1 MWILKKILKGICFA
15 AVIALAIFGFG
26 YITMHLWNWLMPEIF
41 GLKMITY
48 WQAMGLLVLGKI
60 LFSGFGGKG
69 RHHGCGHHRGWRHHG
84 WHGHHH
90 GGPWRKRWEEKMAKM
105 SPEERERFRRG
116 WNKCGWGP
124 DDDYCGDEKAP
135 DTKVEEPK

>member
-15 AVIALAIFGFG
+15 AVIALAIFAFG

-69 RHHGCGHHRGWRHHG
+69 RHHCGCGHRGWKHHG

-90 GGPWRKRWEEKMAKM
+90 GSPWRKRWEEKMANM
-105 SPEERERFRRG
+105 TPEEREKFKRG
-116 WNKCGWGP
+116 WGKCGWGSY
-124 DDDYCGDEKAP
+124 DDCGDEKAP
-135 DTKVEEPK
+135 DMKSEESK